1 MADLN
6 KKQPP
11 EVFYKKCLRPTTLLT
26 TDSDK
31 GVSCELCEIFK
42 NIFFKEHLWATASVE
57 FKTANLHKIFANL
70 RPATLLKKRLRQKF
84 S

>member
-31 GVSCELCEIFK
+31 SVSCEFCEIFK

-57 FKTANLHKIFANL
+57 SKLQIFIKSL
-70 RPATLLKKRLRQKF
+70 RSWGLQLY
-84 S
+84 